1 MLYLDAGRLEEA
13 EEQFRLSLKTQA
25 NDSGYSGLG
34 EIYLRRGDS
43 GSAERAFHSATSL
56 NPANSQAHFKLGAL
70 YLSKGRRAEAL
81 REYQAGLKSDPENR
95 DALAAVGKLM
105 SPYVRAR

>member
-1 MLYLDAGRLEEA
+1 MIYLNAGRLDEA
-13 EEQFRLSLKTQA
+13 EEQFRLSVKTQP

-34 EIYLRRGDS
+34 ETYLRRGDG

-56 NPANSQAHFKLGAL
+56 NPNNSQAHFKLGAL
-70 YLSKGRRAEAL
+70 YLAQGRRAEAM

-95 DALAAVGKLM
+95 DALAAVGKLT
-105 SPYVRAR
+105 SRVRVQ